1 MIDKYLR
8 PLLEAKET
16 KLAQYEGQYTDF
28 VVLDDNTTSLAATN
42 MAFKLLGAYP
52 PKDPVLAAKTTVD
65 VIICDMPET
74 KYDKEPIDVR
84 PTVSRHGRKSLMPD
98 QQKRQQ
104 NRSVMG
110 ENAIRVPKT
119 GPTQAQPEGLVANR
133 LWIWRGERLVVKKRK
148 A

>member
-84 PTVSRHGRKSLMPD
+84 PTVRPPREEI
-98 QQKRQQ
+98 
-104 NRSVMG
+104 V
-110 ENAIRVPKT
+110 NARPTEKAAEPFSNGGKCDPRPKD
-119 GPTQAQPEGLVANR
+119 
-133 LWIWRGERLVVKKRK
+133 
-148 A
+148 